1 MSRFSNNAYVSVLVA
16 LFVFGHSDAQ
26 MNTVAVSPCD
36 GAASTGQLLEVRVS
50 NCASTPCILRKG
62 TKATIEMDY
71 IPSASTTRVTTGAFG
86 RLNGI
91 PLPFIGTNGTP
102 ACQKISS
109 KDSRQLTGCNQNANE
124 AYTYSN
130 SFNVLNIYPTTAV
143 TVQWELIDGQ
153 TRQKIACFLLPAKI
167 A

>member
-1 MSRFSNNAYVSVLVA
+1 MACFSNIFVSVLVA
-16 LFVFGHSDAQ
+16 LFVFGRSDAQ
-26 MNTVAVSPCD
+26 LNTVAVSSCD
-36 GAASTGQLLEVRVS
+36 GQQTGQLLEVRVS

-62 TKATIEMDY
+62 SSVTIEMDY
-71 IPSASTTRVTTGAFG
+71 IPSTSTTRVTTGAFG

-91 PLPFIGTNGTP
+91 PLPFVGTNGTP

-109 KDSRQLTGCNQNANE
+109 KQSRQLTGCNLNANE

-130 SFNVLNIYPTTAV
+130 SFNILRIYPSTAV
-143 TVQWELIDGQ
+143 TVQWELIDAL
-153 TRQKIACFLLPAKI
+153 TRQPIACFLLPAKI